1 MLNIVTVYLKGGIG
15 LEGILKVTPE
25 KLMQAS
31 SEFEASAGVVNN
43 ITQEM
48 LSIINNLKGVWQGEA
63 ASGYTNRFN
72 GLSDDIDK
80 INRMIAE
87 HVADLNEMANEYQ
100 MAENE
105 SLEQANALNME
116 VVD

>member
-1 MLNIVTVYLKGGIG
+1 MNGY
-15 LEGILKVTPE
+15 LKVTPE

-31 SEFEASAGVVNN
+31 SEFEASGTQVNS

-63 ASGYTNRFN
+63 ASGYTNKFN
-72 GLSDDIDK
+72 SLADDIDK

-87 HVADLNEMANEYQ
+87 HVRDLNEMATEYQ
-100 MAENE
+100 QAENE
-105 SLEQANALNME
+105 SMEQANSLATE
-116 VVD
+116 VVS

>member
-1 MLNIVTVYLKGGIG
+1 M
-15 LEGILKVTPE
+15 EGILKVTPE

-31 SEFEASAGVVNN
+31 SAFESAGSTVNS

-48 LSIINNLKGVWQGEA
+48 LTIINNLKSVWQGEA

-72 GLSDDIDK
+72 GLADDIEK

-87 HVADLNEMANEYQ
+87 HVSDLNQMATEYQ
-100 MAENE
+100 QAENE
-105 SLEQANALNME
+105 SLEQANALTME
-116 VVD
+116 VVS